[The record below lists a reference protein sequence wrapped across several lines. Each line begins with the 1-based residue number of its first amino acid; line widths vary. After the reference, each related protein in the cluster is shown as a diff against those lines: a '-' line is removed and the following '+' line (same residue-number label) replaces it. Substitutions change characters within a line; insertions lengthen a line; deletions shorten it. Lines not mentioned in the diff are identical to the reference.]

1 MNAPHDEG
9 NPLLAKTAEAEEAAP
24 AAPARRRA
32 ALVTAAVI
40 AACVGAAAVT
50 SKDTKS
56 LRATP
61 AKSEL
66 ATVGYQKDASEI
78 LIYKRT
84 CPTKNPAEDCEW
96 LAANLGIACEYA
108 EMTLTGE
115 DAKHDDWCGSRAEA
129 MAGNFNVHH
138 IKDMFEPVGDVEKW
152 VNRFN
157 DAHEGTFSDGDTWDA
172 FMSLG
177 MGYFTPYLK
186 DHLVRW
192 VKNDLPHRAHYYK
205 NTVDGSTMYVITTY
219 NPNTGNVLEIHGTAV
234 SDDDDEN
241 TEMIAKHFTKT
252 PSGACELA
260 LCLGLSTDHLQQA
273 WDDDSFNHY
282 YTAGHGLP
290 FASVAKI
297 SHPTNAADDVV
308 TWMTNNAQ
316 LDFTVAESDSG
327 LCRIAHKSIKKYKDT
342 GYAHVMF
349 VEDTRSSAADD
360 EDVKL
365 RAQFLTH
372 VQSVHDK
379 RLGTQRGWDRWLD
392 SHLGFMYMGVHLDDI
407 APTLVQN
414 GVGFKAYRDVYKMDS
429 TCEASP
435 NSAYCG
441 SLWCG
446 GHSGL
451 GVEFH
456 SFFDEDRQFFNGDFA
471 PTYMDFCDALTNKG
485 NTDFFTDDGAMD
497 DWR

>member
-1 MNAPHDEG
+1 
-9 NPLLAKTAEAEEAAP
+9 
-24 AAPARRRA
+24 
-32 ALVTAAVI
+32 
-40 AACVGAAAVT
+40 
-50 SKDTKS
+50 
-56 LRATP
+56 
-61 AKSEL
+61 
-66 ATVGYQKDASEI
+66 
-78 LIYKRT
+78 
-84 CPTKNPAEDCEW
+84 
-96 LAANLGIACEYA
+96 
-108 EMTLTGE
+108 
-115 DAKHDDWCGSRAEA
+115 

-282 YTAGHGLP
+282 YAAGHGLP
-290 FASVAKI
+290 FAAVAKI

-365 RAQFLTH
+365 RPVPDARAVRARQAPRHPARVGPLAGQPPGLH
-372 VQSVHDK
+372 VHGRSPRRHRPDPGSEWRGLQGLPRRVQDGQHLRGVPQLGLL
-379 RLGTQRGWDRWLD
+379 RLALVRRPLGPGGRVPLLLRRGPPVLQRRL
-392 SHLGFMYMGVHLDDI
+392 
-407 APTLVQN
+407 
-414 GVGFKAYRDVYKMDS
+414 R
-429 TCEASP
+429 
-435 NSAYCG
+435 
-441 SLWCG
+441 
-446 GHSGL
+446 
-451 GVEFH
+451 
-456 SFFDEDRQFFNGDFA
+456 
-471 PTYMDFCDALTNKG
+471 
-485 NTDFFTDDGAMD
+485 
-497 DWR
+497 